1 MYKEKYFFSQTRFG
15 NECPNRH
22 PKKKKRRWLVPQE
35 KKNFELA
42 PLFCHSNA
50 MSKVVLQLD
59 EQLTQIEQDLELV
72 TTRFRNEFDK
82 IYKNTEAVSINP
94 ISISARIK
102 KLHREFLEL
111 LISFEH
117 MIKDKHQLQEYI
129 HKKLLG
135 DTNNM
140 LERALRKLGQSSHNW
155 ETANKNWE
163 SWNQNLRKYFQ
174 LYASAD
180 ALEDNADMNSNLELE
195 TMRADAFISVDNEG
209 RKQENLTTS
218 QDRKIENQYP
228 FTPIAKSAFQRL
240 PRNLRTKAS
249 LEELNLHYEKVWKI
263 IVSKGGEPVPTTQIL
278 KHIGE
283 DKKDILDVLRG
294 LAVVSFTM
302 EGWILTKKK
311 SGK

>member
-1 MYKEKYFFSQTRFG
+1 LYKEKYFFSQTRFG

-22 PKKKKRRWLVPQE
+22 PKKKSVVGWSP
-35 KKNFELA
+35 KKKKISNWRLF
-42 PLFCHSNA
+42 FCHSNA